1 MICDENFADLT
12 IRHIN
17 YTFDDLRHLVVKTM
31 SELPAYIEIMN
42 KMKQTTLD
50 KSQKYDFALRMLK
63 LRKNVPDN
71 EKLNVSERT
80 LTDILTPIRKE
91 DEGDSLWNVFN
102 VLQEKMIKGGF
113 MVESGKEDKLRKMRP
128 VKSFARDLSV
138 NYKMFDTA
146 IDYLDAA

>member
-1 MICDENFADLT
+1 
-12 IRHIN
+12 
-17 YTFDDLRHLVVKTM
+17 M

-50 KSQKYDFALRMLK
+50 KSQKYDFALKMLK
-63 LRKNVPDN
+63 LRKNVSED
-71 EKLNVSERT
+71 EQLNVSERT
-80 LTDILTPIRKE
+80 LVDILTPVRKE
-91 DEGDSLWNVFN
+91 DEGGV
-102 VLQEKMIKGGF
+102 

-146 IDYLDAA
+146 MDYLDAA